1 MLSRLLSR
9 LVWETDMS
17 EMPENLKYAPT
28 HEWARLEEDGVVRV
42 GITDFAQSELGDIV
56 FIGLPEV
63 GRSVAANEQLAVVES
78 VKTASDLF
86 SPVTGT
92 VVAVNEAVQDEPEL
106 VNEDAFQTWLF
117 CIKAENPA
125 ELEQLMDAAAYQ
137 QMIEE

>member
-1 MLSRLLSR
+1 
-9 LVWETDMS
+9 MS
-17 EMPENLKYAPT
+17 EMPENLKYAAT
-28 HEWARLEEDGVVRV
+28 HEWARLEDDGVVRV

-63 GRSVAANEQLAVVES
+63 GRTVACNEQIAVVES

-92 VVAVNEAVQDEPEL
+92 VVEVNEALEDAPEL
-106 VNEDAFQTWLF
+106 VNEDAFSTWLF

-137 QMIEE
+137 QMIEQ